1 MKKIKFKIKKE
12 RLLFLIVFLS
22 LIGLSKFLNLVLV
35 NGNSMYPTY
44 HDKNLLTSVEIQNHN
59 EEINVDDIVVFT
71 LKDEPDFLYIKRV
84 VGKPN
89 DTLEIKDGKLYRNDK
104 KVKDDFPKIE
114 EPGILNKKIKLKKNE
129 YFCMGDNRNYSTDC
143 REFGPITKDRITHKI
158 RNKFLGPILN

>member
-1 MKKIKFKIKKE
+1 MKKIKFTIKKE

-44 HDKNLLTSVEIQNHN
+44 HDKNLLTSIEIQNHN
-59 EEINVDDIVVFT
+59 EEIDVNDIVVFT

-89 DTLEIKDGKLYRNDK
+89 DTLEIKNGTLYRNDK

-114 EPGILNKKIKLKKNE
+114 EPGILNKKIKLKNNE
-129 YFCMGDNRNYSTDC
+129 YFCMGDNRNHSTDS